1 MPLQERLVN
10 DLKEAILNRDT
21 LKKTVIRYLRSAIH
35 DAEIDRKAVL
45 DDEAII
51 SILTKQAKQRRDSIE
66 AFKSGNRLDLVEIE
80 EAELTIIME
89 YLPQQM
95 SETEIESLARKAE
108 DESGAK
114 TTKEIGKVS
123 ILKILLPDRQINK
136 NIYLSFD
143 TMFNNLHL
151 DNWIISYIHWELF
164 LIKELGFDVNLNIK
178 KNIKLNNNSIEIN
191 DKIFNIPKILL
202 NSINNANKTQIREA
216 LEFNRSLIME
226 NFIIPNQLRFPLS
239 RNLLEKYYN

>member
-1 MPLQERLVN
+1 MFWKDEG
-10 DLKEAILNRDT
+10 
-21 LKKTVIRYLRSAIH
+21 YLLH
-35 DAEIDRKAVL
+35 KNNY
-45 DDEAII
+45 DENSII
-51 SILTKQAKQRRDSIE
+51 IE
-66 AFKSGNRLDLVEIE
+66 AFTLNHGKSTGIVYGGASRKLKKNFQIGNKISLNSKSKGENKIGYFTVELIKPI
-80 EAELTIIME
+80 APT
-89 YLPQQM
+89 YF
-95 SETEIESLARKAE
+95 E
-108 DESGAK
+108 DKKRSICILSAS
-114 TTKEIGKVS
+114 S

-178 KNIKLNNNSIEIN
+178 KNIKHKNNSIEIN
-191 DKIFNIPKILL
+191 GKIFNIPKILY
-202 NSINNANKTQIREA
+202 NSINNANKAQIREA